1 MVFTKFT
8 HKGFFQADN
17 TSSNECHGNYV
28 KAIQKWN
35 LPQMPNGITKFTHKE
50 FFQANNSSS
59 NECHVNYVKIV
70 FSLFLR
76 YSIF

>member
-17 TSSNECHGNYV
+17 SSSNECHGNYV

-35 LPQMPNGITKFTHKE
+35 LAQMPNGITKFTHK
-50 FFQANNSSS
+50 
-59 NECHVNYVKIV
+59 KISKLIIALQMNV
-70 FSLFLR
+70 MSTM
-76 YSIF
+76 